1 MFVRPVR
8 RLAVIVA
15 IILTA
20 VGGPAAA
27 GTVSAAGEPTLAQV
41 VGQKMVVRMNGA
53 SPSSSLLGRVRR
65 GEVGGIV
72 LFRCCNITTEAA
84 LTTAIRQLQ
93 AAAAAGGQPPLLV
106 MADQEGG
113 DIRTIPWA
121 ATKYS
126 AKAMGAN
133 GDTTF
138 VRTKGQATGH
148 GLRATGVN
156 VDLAPVADVAYGTGG
171 FMYLADRTFST
182 SSAKVA
188 RLAPAFALGLA
199 DRGVIATLKHFPG
212 IGRLKRNTDRYV
224 ETVTASRTA
233 LASDLAPF
241 EAGIAAGVPM
251 VMLSNA
257 TYTAYDETHAA
268 GWSRTIATGLL
279 RDTLGF
285 AGVSITDSLNGT
297 AAARDVSAA
306 GLAYRASKAGVDMV
320 LLTST
325 ESATSDAYDYLMR
338 KATAGYLPLATLRA
352 SYDRILAL
360 KATLAP

>member
-1 MFVRPVR
+1 MSTRPVR

-15 IILTA
+15 IALTA
-20 VGGPAAA
+20 VAGPAA
-27 GTVSAAGEPTLAQV
+27 GTAAAVGEPTLAQL
-41 VGQKMVVRMNGA
+41 VGQKLVVRMNGA
-53 SPSSSLLGRVRR
+53 SPSTSLLGRVRR

-84 LTTAIRQLQ
+84 LTAAIRQLQ

-121 ATKYS
+121 ATRYS

-148 GLRATGVN
+148 GLRASGVN
-156 VDLAPVADVAYGTGG
+156 VNLAPVADVAYGTGG
-171 FMYLADRTFST
+171 FMYLANRTFST

-199 DRGVIATLKHFPG
+199 DRGVTATLKHFPG
-212 IGRLKRNTDRYV
+212 IGRVKRNTDRYV
-224 ETVTASRTA
+224 ETVTASRAA

-251 VMLSNA
+251 IMLSNA
-257 TYTAYDETHAA
+257 TYTAYDGTHAA

-297 AAARDVSAA
+297 AAARGVSAA

-320 LLTST
+320 MLTST
-325 ESATSDAYDYLMR
+325 ESATRDAYDYLMR
-338 KATAGYLPLATLRA
+338 KATAGYLPLSTLRA
-352 SYDRILAL
+352 SYDRIVAL
-360 KATLAP
+360 KRTLAP

>member
-1 MFVRPVR
+1 MSTRPVR
-8 RLAVIVA
+8 SLAVIVA
-15 IILTA
+15 MVLAA
-20 VGGPAAA
+20 VAGPAGGTAA
-27 GTVSAAGEPTLAQV
+27 AVGEPTLAQL
-41 VGQKMVVRMNGA
+41 VGQQMVVRMNGT

-84 LTTAIRQLQ
+84 LTTAVRQLQ

-121 ATKYS
+121 ATRYS

-148 GLRATGVN
+148 GLRASGVN

-171 FMYLADRTFST
+171 FMYLAGRTFST

-212 IGRLKRNTDRYV
+212 IGRVKRNTDRYV
-224 ETVTASRTA
+224 ETVTASRAA

-241 EAGIAAGVPM
+241 QAGIDAGVPM
-251 VMLSNA
+251 IMLSNA
-257 TYTAYDETHAA
+257 TYTAYDGSHAA

-297 AAARDVSAA
+297 AAARGVSAA
-306 GLAYRASKAGVDMV
+306 GLAYRASKAGVDLVM
-320 LLTST
+320 LTSP
-325 ESATSDAYDYLMR
+325 ESATRDAYDYLLR
-338 KATAGYLPLATLRA
+338 KAAAGYLPLATLRA

-360 KATLAP
+360 KATPAP

>member
-1 MFVRPVR
+1 MPTHLAR

-15 IILTA
+15 IVMTA
-20 VGGPAAA
+20 VAGPAAGSA
-27 GTVSAAGEPTLAQV
+27 SAAGEPTLAQL
-41 VGQKMVVRMNGA
+41 VGQKLVVRMNGA
-53 SPSSSLLGRVRR
+53 SPSSSLLGRVQR

-84 LTTAIRQLQ
+84 LTDAVRRLQ
-93 AAAAAGGQPPLLV
+93 AAAAAGGHPPLLV

-113 DIRTIPWA
+113 AIRTIPWA

-148 GLRATGVN
+148 GLRASGVN
-156 VDLAPVADVAYGTGG
+156 VNLAPVADVAYGTGG

-212 IGRLKRNTDRYV
+212 IGRVKRNTDRYV
-224 ETVTASRTA
+224 ETVSATRSA
-233 LASDLAPF
+233 LAADLAPF

-251 VMLSNA
+251 IMLSNA
-257 TYTAYDETHAA
+257 TYTAYDGTYAA
-268 GWSRTIATGLL
+268 GWSRPIATGLL

-285 AGVSITDSLNGT
+285 EGVSITDSLNGT
-297 AAARDVSAA
+297 AAARGVSAA

-320 LLTST
+320 MLTSS
-325 ESATSDAYDYLMR
+325 ESATTDAFDYLMR
-338 KATAGYLPLATLRA
+338 KATAGYLPLTTLRA
-352 SYDRILAL
+352 SYDRIRAL
-360 KATLAP
+360 RETLTP